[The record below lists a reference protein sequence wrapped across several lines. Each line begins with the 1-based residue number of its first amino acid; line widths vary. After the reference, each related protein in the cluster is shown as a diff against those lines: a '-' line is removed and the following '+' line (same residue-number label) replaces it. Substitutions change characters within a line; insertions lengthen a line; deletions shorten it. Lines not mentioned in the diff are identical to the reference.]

1 MSTRLSQILQV
12 HACMHACMHTHTHTH
27 TKLYAVA
34 HSFLLSMCFFSIM
47 CCSVNYLSFLCSFS
61 S

>member
-1 MSTRLSQILQV
+1 MSIRLSQILQ
-12 HACMHACMHTHTHTH
+12 AHACMHTHKK
-27 TKLYAVA
+27 KLYAVA
-34 HSFLLSMCFFSIM
+34 HSFLLSMCFFSII

>member
-1 MSTRLSQILQV
+1 MSIRLSQILQA
-12 HACMHACMHTHTHTH
+12 HACMHTHTHTHTH

-34 HSFLLSMCFFSIM
+34 HSFLLSMCFFSII